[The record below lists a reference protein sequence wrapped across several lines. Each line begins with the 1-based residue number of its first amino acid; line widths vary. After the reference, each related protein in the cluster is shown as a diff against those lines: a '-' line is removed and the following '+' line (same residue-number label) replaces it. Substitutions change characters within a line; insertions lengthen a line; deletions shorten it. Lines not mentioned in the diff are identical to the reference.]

1 MYVVHRVIKLMTDGL
16 NKNNCSGVNF
26 WDKHKNPY
34 ETANCKSGMSFWDNL
49 NKSDERIKWDFR
61 I

>member
-1 MYVVHRVIKLMTDGL
+1 MYVVHRVIKLIADGL

-34 ETANCKSGMSFWDNL
+34 ETANCKCDGEF
-49 NKSDERIKWDFR
+49 
-61 I
+61 